1 MVEQSDIPHISV
13 VIPVFGYELDL
24 NALYERLNKTLIKIN
39 DNFEIIMV
47 NDNSPDNAWV
57 VIKRLAKQN
66 QCVKGINLSRNFGQH
81 QAVSAGLEFVR
92 GTWCIVMDCDL
103 QDQPEEIIKL
113 YNEAQKG
120 YEIVMARRL
129 LRKDR
134 VIKRVTSRL
143 FYILFNYLTDQKLD
157 NRVANFGIYSK
168 KVIDEINNFRERD
181 RSFGLLVNLVGFSKK
196 IINVEHD
203 KRRIGPSG
211 YSFKK
216 RFRMAENHIFSHSIK
231 PLRIAV
237 RIGVITT
244 IISVLYALY
253 LIIKYIIYSS
263 SVPGWTSL
271 MVSLFFL
278 FGVLITLTGVVG
290 LYVGKIYN
298 EVKKRPLYIIDSM
311 TFEAGS

>member
-134 VIKRVTSRL
+134 VINRVTSRL

-278 FGVLITLTGVVG
+278 FGVLITLLGVVG

>member
-24 NALYERLNKTLIKIN
+24 DVLYDRLSKTLIKIN
-39 DNFEIIMV
+39 DNYEIIMI
-47 NDNSPDNAWV
+47 NDKSPNNAWD
-57 VIKRLAKQN
+57 VIKRLAQN
-66 QCVKGINLSRNFGQH
+66 DQRVKGINLSRNFGQH

-92 GTWCIVMDCDL
+92 GTWCVVMDCDL

-120 YEIVMARRL
+120 YEIVMGRRL
-129 LRKDR
+129 LRKDS

-143 FYILFNYLTDQKLD
+143 FYILFNYLSDQKLD

-168 KVIDEINNFRERD
+168 KVINEINKFSERD

-196 IINVEHD
+196 IINVEHG
-203 KRRIGPSG
+203 KRKIGPSG

-216 RFRMAENHIFSHSIK
+216 RFRMAENHIFSHSTK

-237 RIGVITT
+237 RIGVIIT

-278 FGVLITLTGVVG
+278 FGVLITLLGVVG

-311 TFEAGS
+311 TFEVDS

>member
-134 VIKRVTSRL
+134 VINRVTSRL

-168 KVIDEINNFRERD
+168 NVIDEINKFRERD

-278 FGVLITLTGVVG
+278 SGVLITLLGVVG

>member
-24 NALYERLNKTLIKIN
+24 DALYDRLSKTLIKIN
-39 DNFEIIMV
+39 DNYEIIMI
-47 NDNSPDNAWV
+47 NDKSPDNAWD
-57 VIKRLAKQN
+57 VIKRLAQN
-66 QCVKGINLSRNFGQH
+66 DQRVKGINLSRNFGQH

-129 LRKDR
+129 LRKDS

-143 FYILFNYLTDQKLD
+143 FYILFNYLSDQKLD

-168 KVIDEINNFRERD
+168 KVINEINKFRECD

-203 KRRIGPSG
+203 QRRLGRSG

-216 RFRMAENHIFSHSIK
+216 RLIMAENHILSHSTK
-231 PLRIAV
+231 PLSIAI
-237 RIGVITT
+237 RLGAIIT

-253 LIIKYIIYSS
+253 LIIKYIVYSS

-278 FGVLITLTGVVG
+278 SGVLITLLGVVG
-290 LYVGKIYN
+290 IYVGKIYN

-311 TFEAGS
+311 TF